1 MPDRPSPDVR
11 RDEGDTRV
19 AAILSASSVAVVGAS
34 DRMGP
39 GRKVVENLGAL
50 GFPGPVYVVNRR
62 GVAVAGK
69 EAWTSLEELPGVP
82 DLVVVAV
89 NSAASP
95 SVVAQARDLGARGAV
110 LLASGF
116 SETGEHGA
124 RLSEEVLAARGAMSL
139 VGPNCLGFLDLTT
152 GVGAYS
158 GPMVEPAV
166 PGNVALVS
174 NSGAM
179 ACTLSG
185 AAAERRIHF
194 SHVVT
199 TGNQLDLC
207 IADFVRCLASSPAVK
222 VIACYVEGFDD
233 GRALLDAFDT
243 ARANG
248 KTVTLLKGGRSE
260 TGGEAARTHTGAIAG
275 SASVQADLFGQ
286 YGVLLAED
294 PDEFLSLIEL
304 GSRLDRPVRAPRI
317 GAVTI
322 SGGERLLFADA
333 AEEAGFVFAPLT
345 DETVQAVIAALPPFA
360 TASNPLDTTG
370 AGIVDGDCEAH
381 TAAVLAV
388 AGDPSVDLLLVCQD
402 AKNGWVEA
410 AQESRLF
417 LDAVVCAAEA
427 GAKTRTPVV
436 VVSPTTGT
444 VDGRARE
451 ELAARGIPCLMGLG
465 QSVRA
470 LAKFARV
477 AALDPF
483 LRTPLGARA
492 EGTGSRLD
500 ARTVIKRLAL
510 HGLDHWPT
518 RFVRDAREAVE
529 AAGELG
535 FPVVLKLE
543 AGFAHRRAVGGVRM
557 GLFDADA
564 VSSAWEELARAG
576 AAAGATG
583 AEMSIQPIAVAE
595 AELFVGALKDEQFGP
610 IVLLGRGGTGVESSG
625 AFVVGL
631 APFGAD
637 RAVEMARRLPRG
649 TVPGDDRAVLA
660 EVANVLA
667 SVSEII
673 GEPDVRAVDVNPLLL
688 LADGSVAIVDAKMVV
703 DDLRG

>member
-1 MPDRPSPDVR
+1 MR
-11 RDEGDTRV
+11 RDESCTRV
-19 AAILSASSVAVVGAS
+19 GALLSASSVAVVGAS

-39 GRKVVENLGAL
+39 GRKVVENLGRL
-50 GFPGPVYVVNRR
+50 GFSGPVYVVNRR
-62 GVAVAGK
+62 GVPVANK

-95 SVVAQARDLGARGAV
+95 SVVAQAAKMGAHGAV

-116 SETGEHGA
+116 SETGEQGA
-124 RLSEEVLAARGAMSL
+124 RLSGEVLAARGAMSL

-158 GPMVEPAV
+158 GPIVEPAV

-194 SHVVT
+194 SHLVT
-199 TGNQLDLC
+199 TGNQLDLA
-207 IADFVRCLASSPAVK
+207 IADFVHFFASSPVVQ

-233 GRALLDAFDT
+233 GRALLDAFDK

-248 KTVTLLKGGRSE
+248 KTVTLLKGGRSK

-275 SASVQADLFGQ
+275 LASVQADLFGQ
-286 YGVLLAED
+286 YGVLLADD
-294 PDEFLSLIEL
+294 PDEFLTLMEL
-304 GSRLDRPVRAPRI
+304 GSRLDRLGRTPRI

-333 AEEAGFVFAPLT
+333 AEEAGLVFAPLA
-345 DETVQAVIAALPPFA
+345 DETVQAVSAGLPPFA
-360 TASNPLDTTG
+360 MASNPLDTTG
-370 AGIVDGDCEAH
+370 AGIVDGDREAH
-381 TAAVLAV
+381 AAAVLAL
-388 AGDPSVDLLLVCQD
+388 AADPSVDLLVACQD
-402 AKNGWVEA
+402 AKNGWVA
-410 AQESRLF
+410 ATQESQLF

-427 GAKTRTPVV
+427 GVKTGTPVV
-436 VVSPTTGT
+436 VVSPTTGI
-444 VDGRARE
+444 VDRRARE
-451 ELAARGIPCLMGLG
+451 ELASRGIPCLTGLG
-465 QSVRA
+465 QSMRA
-470 LAKFARV
+470 LAKYARV
-477 AALDPF
+477 GALDRP

-492 EGTGSRLD
+492 ADTGSRLD
-500 ARTVIKRLAL
+500 VRTVIKRLAL

-543 AGFAHRRAVGGVRM
+543 SGLAHRRAVGGVRM

-564 VSSAWEELARAG
+564 VYSAWAELTQAAV
-576 AAAGATG
+576 AAGLTST
-583 AEMSIQPIAVAE
+583 EMSVQPTAVAE
-595 AELFVGALKDEQFGP
+595 VELFVGALKDEQFGP
-610 IVLLGRGGTGVESSG
+610 IVLLGRGGTDVESSD

-631 APFGAD
+631 APLGSD
-637 RAVEMARRLPRG
+637 RAAEMARRLPRG
-649 TVPGDDRAVLA
+649 LVPVDDP
-660 EVANVLA
+660 EVVAQLVNVLS

-673 GEPDVRAVDVNPLLL
+673 SEPDVRAVDVNPLLL
-688 LADGSVAIVDAKMVV
+688 LADGTVAIVDAKIVV